1 MIELQNVTKIY
12 NPNRKKHTVALKD
25 VSFALP
31 DKGFVFVVGK
41 SGCGKSTLL
50 NMMGGCDR
58 ITSGEIV
65 VDGNKFSQFGES
77 DFDNFRNDYVGFI
90 FQDYCLLDG
99 LTVQQNVALALQ
111 LGGVDDEQQVQQAL
125 CKVEMEQYADRYP
138 TELSGGQKQRIAI
151 ARTLVKQ
158 PKLILADEPTGN
170 LDAKSSAIVLQLL
183 KEMSQQMLVVIVSH
197 NAQDA
202 ERYADRIIELSDGRI
217 LGDYSRNAAVQDIV
231 FADDEIVIQRGTVFT
246 DEQLQQINAAR
257 TAKDGAV
264 CKIRQVDTRF
274 LPTTSTIAQPEQRRL
289 QNHNLTGSGKHLLFA
304 MFAKKRIISMVFTSL
319 IVVFIIAV
327 MGVCQFFTQFSADEE
342 IARIVAQSEEDK
354 TFILQKGHKT
364 SAINTTLIT
373 SPFTD
378 VTDADI
384 EAFRSTGY
392 DGGIY
397 PLYNISLMTH
407 TRGSNLI
414 WSIEGY
420 SMPGDQDNYANFYC
434 GSGLGVLVTNEQFLT
449 NIYGKEDGKLK
460 LLSGTLET
468 AGPKIIFTDYLADS
482 ILSYEPT
489 YRAGGSD
496 PYATLTNGA
505 MHLGHFRVAGVIDT
519 GYKQRYADL
528 IEKFTNGTFSVKND
542 ADSYEKLLKEL
553 NSTLNIGYS
562 FNPDFYQEYASD
574 EECPRSVYYGTME
587 IRCGEHVVTNNSYSY
602 RDDALAPDEILINR
616 AVYAELMG
624 ISESETDESKAI
636 GTKLTL
642 SRYRFVRGEN
652 DLPDYTLEVTIAG
665 FRENVNG
672 VGGFDCSPEIYRQL
686 KKFGNAPYALY
697 FDNLSKAVELYDKGT
712 ELDYVV
718 KNPLVSALYTVS
730 RSALV
735 FTDVF
740 QFIGIVL
747 LALAALMLA
756 GFGAGSIRKNMYE
769 IAVIRALGGKTKD
782 LTRMFLLQMIFVS
795 IVVCVLS
802 VGAMAAG
809 AGLCN
814 SMLADGFVKLANN
827 VFMRQLNVITFH
839 WQTALIDAAAVLVL
853 TAVAAIVPLL
863 VMRRAKPREII
874 RAKE

>member
-1 MIELQNVTKIY
+1 MIEVKNITKIY
-12 NPNRKKHTVALKD
+12 GRGKKRVVALD
-25 VSFALP
+25 NVSFVLP
-31 DKGFVFVVGK
+31 DSGMIFVVGK
-41 SGCGKSTLL
+41 SGCGKSTML
-50 NMMGGCDR
+50 NMIGGCDKL
-58 ITSGEIV
+58 TAGDIV
-65 VDGNKFSQFGES
+65 MDGNKFSAFGER
-77 DFDNFRNDYVGFI
+77 DYDNFRNDYVGFV
-90 FQDYCLLDG
+90 FQDYCLLEG
-99 LTVQQNVALALQ
+99 LSVRQNVELALQ
-111 LGGVDDEQQVQQAL
+111 LKGEQDGSAVDDAL
-125 CKVEMEQYADRYP
+125 AKVGLADCADRRP
-138 TELSGGQKQRIAI
+138 DELSGGQKQRVAI
-151 ARTLVKQ
+151 ARTLVKK

-170 LDAKSSAIVLQLL
+170 LDEKSSAIILDIL
-183 KEMSQQMLVVIVSH
+183 KELSATALVVIVSH
-197 NAQDA
+197 NRPDA
-202 ERYADRIIELSDGRI
+202 ERYADRIIELSDGHI
-217 LGDYSRNAAVQDIV
+217 VGDMSRNQAAADISFDGQDIV
-231 FADDEIVIQRGTVFT
+231 IQKGTVFS
-246 DEQLQQINAAR
+246 DEQL
-257 TAKDGAV
+257 D
-264 CKIRQVDTRF
+264 QVNKRISVGGVRLKQADVKF
-274 LPTTSTIAQPEQRRL
+274 LPTVAPPITDK
-289 QNHNLTGSGKHLLFA
+289 SGNGFEPHTLSFSGRKTLFA

-853 TAVAAIVPLL
+853 TAVAAVVPF
-863 VMRRAKPREII
+863 VIMRRAKPREII